1 VDAVV
6 SDVRKAPHVLRQLL
20 HCADGDV
27 APFRRDTR
35 GDSVGARPV
44 ANSHMRRNVLI
55 ILGVVA
61 LVYGALAIALDSASL
76 RLASGKPAAALSP
89 ACLPTTLD
97 HSAALGTTGVDVS
110 PAPETDTANPHS
122 QVSFLGVPAGAIRE
136 VSVVGA
142 HSGRHQGHL
151 RGYSQG
157 DGASFAPDTPF
168 AIGERVSVRA
178 VIAARGRSTP
188 VSFGFRVDTPY
199 STANTT
205 DFANLPAAPAD
216 YQSFYTLAGAHPPVM
231 TVTTA
236 DRDPSAGDVF
246 TTNGPGPGQYGPL
259 IYTPQGRLVWF
270 QRLPRGEAAENLNVQ
285 SAEGRRYLTWWRGH
299 VLSLGFGQ
307 GEDIVMDSHYRTVAR
322 FAGANGLPADLHDFR
337 LTGRGVAYT
346 TAYNPI
352 RCDLSQV
359 GGSPKGAIVDNAI
372 QQVDLRTGL
381 VRWEW
386 HSLDHVGAAESE
398 VEAPSNSTPWDYF
411 HLNSIEVEPG
421 DKVLLSARSTWA
433 TYQLRG
439 ASGEILWRLGGNRS
453 SFAMGPGTRTAW
465 QHDARV
471 LADGELTLFDDGS
484 NPPIH
489 GQSRAIRVRLDL
501 KRRRAT
507 LVAAYAHSDPQLL
520 AASQGNAQTLP
531 DGGTLVGYGGV
542 PAISEFARDGSL
554 LFDAHQ
560 PYDMSFYRAF
570 RYPWSGRPTT
580 PPSVLAA
587 LNDTGEETVVHA
599 SWNGATGVA
608 SWRVLAGSGPA
619 SLTSKAVIGADGFES
634 STTLPTKY
642 TYAAVQALDAAGHV
656 IGTSPP
662 AKVIGYYASLSAGS

>member
-1 VDAVV
+1 MQSSLTRATC
-6 SDVRKAPHVLRQLL
+6 RHVLRQLL

-35 GDSVGARPV
+35 GDSVRARPV
-44 ANSHMRRNVLI
+44 AHSHMRRNVLI

-61 LVYGALAIALDSASL
+61 LVYGALAIALDSAIL
-76 RLASGKPAAALSP
+76 RLSSGKGAVALSP
-89 ACLPTTLD
+89 ACLPATLD
-97 HSAALGTTGVDVS
+97 HSAALGATGVDVS
-110 PAPETDTANPHS
+110 PAPDTDTANPHT
-122 QVSFLGVPAGAIRE
+122 QVSFLGVPADEIRE
-136 VSVVGA
+136 VAVVGA
-142 HSGRHQGHL
+142 HSGRHPGHV

-157 DGASFAPDTPF
+157 DGASFAPDSPF
-168 AIGERVSVRA
+168 AVGERVSVRA
-178 VIAARGRSTP
+178 VIVAHGRTTP

-216 YQSFYTLAGAHPPVM
+216 YRSFYTLAGAHPPVM
-231 TVTTA
+231 TVTTP
-236 DRDPSAGDVF
+236 DRDPAAGDVF

-259 IYTPQGRLVWF
+259 IYTPQGRVVWF
-270 QRLPRGEAAENLNVQ
+270 QRLPQGEAAENLNVQ
-285 SAEGRRYLTWWRGH
+285 TDEGRRYLTWWRGH

-307 GEDIVMDSHYRTVAR
+307 GEDVVMDSRYRTVAR
-322 FAGANGLPADLHDFR
+322 YAGGNGLPADLHDFR
-337 LTGRGVAYT
+337 LTGRGIAYT

-359 GGSPKGAIVDNAI
+359 GGSPSGAIVDNAI
-372 QQVDLRTGL
+372 QQVDMRTGL

-411 HLNSIEVEPG
+411 HLNSIEPEPDG
-421 DKVLLSARSTWA
+421 KILISARSTWA
-433 TYQLRG
+433 AYQLQG
-439 ASGEILWRLGGNRS
+439 ASGQILWRLGGNRS
-453 SFAMGPGTRTAW
+453 SFAMGPGTRMAW
-465 QHDARV
+465 QHDGRV
-471 LADGELTLFDDGS
+471 LADGELTFFDDGS

-489 GQSRAIRVRLDL
+489 KQSRAIRVRLDL
-501 KRRRAT
+501 ERKRAT
-507 LVAAYAHSDPQLL
+507 LVAAYTHQDPQLL

-542 PAISEFARDGSL
+542 PAISEFASDGSL

-570 RYPWSGRPTT
+570 RYPWSARPVS

-599 SWNGATGVA
+599 SWNGATGVS
-608 SWRVLAGSGPA
+608 SWRVLAGKSPA

-634 STTLPTKY
+634 STTLPVKY
-642 TYAAVQALDAAGHV
+642 IYAAVQALDAAGRV
-656 IGTSPP
+656 IGTSPA